1 MSTHDKEGNRC
12 LDVARSRYKHTLA
25 SAQGT
30 YRGSST
36 WHFTNPSTRQ
46 VDDRYSGNSVVMLRS
61 MHIVV
66 PEVLTKTLPML
77 AVHLDGLSMPNNA
90 ASIGPVGN
98 LRIGDMIQSSAI
110 GVVNLK
116 NGNVQGEQ
124 NGHVAAA
131 SALDNLQHGV
141 VGNPIQHVLVNAAG
155 ELKKKNPDPAAVAAT
170 PLVPAEETKRIVKT
184 FGERFSGSVAECGQL
199 VAGDLVNSDLTVRLQ
214 GIGVTQEQTNLF
226 FEPTLLHEWVCEL
239 EVQALLN
246 YNKHDGEY

>member
-12 LDVARSRYKHTLA
+12 LDVARSRYKYTLA
-25 SAQGT
+25 STEGT
-30 YRGSST
+30 YLGDSA
-36 WHFTNPSTRQ
+36 WHFTNPSIRQ
-46 VDDRYSGNSVVMLRS
+46 VHDKYSGNSVVMLRS

-66 PEVLTKTLPML
+66 PEALTKTVPML

-90 ASIGPVGN
+90 ASLGPAVKE
-98 LRIGDMIQSSAI
+98 RIGDMIQSSAI

-131 SALDNLQHGV
+131 TAGSVQHPVQAPLHVDDAGVMTKLNTDDPNLGSDV
-141 VGNPIQHVLVNAAG
+141 
-155 ELKKKNPDPAAVAAT
+155 
-170 PLVPAEETKRIVKT
+170 PLATKRIIKT

-199 VAGDLVNSDLTVRLQ
+199 VAGDLVNSDITVRLQ
-214 GIGVTQEQTNLF
+214 GIGMTQEQTNF
-226 FEPTLLHEWVCEL
+226 FFDHDDGAGGPKNHEWVCEL

-246 YNKHDGEY
+246 YNKHDSEY

>member
-1 MSTHDKEGNRC
+1 M
-12 LDVARSRYKHTLA
+12 DVARSRYKYTLA

-30 YRGSST
+30 YLGGST
-36 WHFTNPSTRQ
+36 WHFTNPSIRP
-46 VDDRYSGNSVVMLRS
+46 VDNKYSGSSVVMLRS

-66 PEVLTKTLPML
+66 PEVLTNTMPML

-90 ASIGPVGN
+90 ASIGPTGSVYDR
-98 LRIGDMIQSSAI
+98 RIGDMIQSSAI

-124 NGHVAAA
+124 NGHVAEATNLA
-131 SALDNLQHGV
+131 SVQHGT
-141 VGNPIQHVLVNAAG
+141 IQHIVVDPTTAL
-155 ELKKKNPDPAAVAAT
+155 LKKPGVDAGGNAVLVAAT
-170 PLVPAEETKRIVKT
+170 ETKRIVKT

-214 GIGVTQEQTNLF
+214 GIGVTQEQTNSF
-226 FEPTLLHEWVCEL
+226 FDQTLSHEWVCEL
-239 EVQALLN
+239 EVQTLLN

>member
-12 LDVARSRYKHTLA
+12 LDVARSRYKYTLA

-30 YRGSST
+30 YLGEST
-36 WHFTNPSTRQ
+36 WHFTNPSIRQ
-46 VDDRYSGNSVVMLRS
+46 VDDKYSGNSVVMLRS

-66 PEVLTKTLPML
+66 PEVLTNTMPML

-131 SALDNLQHGV
+131 SNPGNLKQSARP
-141 VGNPIQHVLVNAAG
+141 N
-155 ELKKKNPDPAAVAAT
+155 KKYN
-170 PLVPAEETKRIVKT
+170 
-184 FGERFSGSVAECGQL
+184 SGFRTE
-199 VAGDLVNSDLTVRLQ
+199 
-214 GIGVTQEQTNLF
+214 
-226 FEPTLLHEWVCEL
+226 
-239 EVQALLN
+239 
-246 YNKHDGEY
+246 